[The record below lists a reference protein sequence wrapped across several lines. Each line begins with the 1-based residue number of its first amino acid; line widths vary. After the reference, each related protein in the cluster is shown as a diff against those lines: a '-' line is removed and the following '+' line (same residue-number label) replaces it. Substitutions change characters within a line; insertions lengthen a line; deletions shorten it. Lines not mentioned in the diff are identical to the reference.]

1 MFFRAFVNFFVSLGV
16 SVFASLASF
25 EAQAASIEVRVEDPC
40 HTGRLLKQTSVER
53 TEKISSA
60 GDATIAAL
68 ESLQLD
74 FQGSSAGIESILKT
88 PTSLE
93 AVEFETDSSFRI
105 HGWCYQV
112 DGFEPGVMM
121 GEYKLEPR
129 HRVIRWFFGYAR
141 YRNGDW
147 EGYCNTDQVHT
158 EYCKGRQGI
167 SIER

>member
-1 MFFRAFVNFFVSLGV
+1 MFYRSFVSFCMGLGLF
-16 SVFASLASF
+16 VFSLPAGLK
-25 EAQAASIEVRVEDPC
+25 AWAGSIEVRIEDPC
-40 HTGRLLKQTSVER
+40 HVGRVLKQTAVTRSEAIA
-53 TEKISSA
+53 TA
-60 GDATIAAL
+60 GDATVAAL

-74 FQGSSAGIESILKT
+74 YQGAAAGIESILKT
-88 PTSLE
+88 PTSLD

-121 GEYKLEPR
+121 GEFKLEPR